1 MDSSKP
7 KRHKPPS
14 NPPIVDQTPQNDP
27 NNEGNENPIV
37 DKTLV
42 SNDDHNPDD
51 RISNLPDPILCH
63 IISKLPTRTAVAT
76 TGLSTKWKHLFA
88 SIPDLSLR
96 IDDAVPNSDQPSPNF
111 ANFMSHLL
119 TVTLRDAGLREFVLR
134 CNHDY
139 GNARID
145 SWVSAVLGFD
155 VTRLAIFFTA
165 ENTGVSTPSI
175 FNCTTLVSLSWSQHF
190 AVNVPGKV
198 CLPNLKRLLLDF
210 VRFPDGESFERV
222 LDGCPVLEDLCCY
235 GCEFEDIEILR
246 ICSGSLKLLM
256 LNNCC
261 PESEYEIEID
271 TPELELLLYDD
282 DVATYYPVMNLKTL
296 VKAHV
301 DIGPSK
307 KLVDEAD
314 VDELLHYDQNVAEFV
329 GACCNVSFLYLS
341 GTSVAAIRCSSSPMP
356 TFHNLTELELGG
368 LNSFGW
374 QLLPHLL
381 ERAPNLEVLSFTR
394 GLSEDTGCFT
404 RFQSGLANNVPACLS
419 LHLRSIYFGGFNG
432 EQDGMELVCYFL
444 TYAQVLTKMEF
455 SFCSSMP
462 LEKQLSTWTKLLLLQ
477 SYSKNCKMD
486 FPHEVKD
493 DIVNFCDMDGSRKLT
508 QEYVREHEME
518 IRRILDVVRC
528 SSV

>member
-7 KRHKPPS
+7 KRHKPPNS
-14 NPPIVDQTPQNDP
+14 PPIVDQTPQNDP
-27 NNEGNENPIV
+27 NNDGNENPIV

-51 RISNLPDPILCH
+51 RISSLPDPILCD

-76 TGLSTKWKHLFA
+76 TVLSTKWKHLFA
-88 SIPDLSLR
+88 SIPNLSLR
-96 IDDAVPNSDQPSPNF
+96 IDDAVPNNDQPSPNF
-111 ANFMSHLL
+111 PSFMSHLL
-119 TVTLRDAGLREFVLR
+119 TVTLRDAGLSEFVLH

-155 VTRLAIFFTA
+155 VTRLAIFFAA

-175 FNCTTLVSLSWSQHF
+175 FNSTTLVSLSWSQHF

-235 GCEFEDIEILR
+235 SCEFEDIEILR

-307 KLVDEAD
+307 TLVDEAD

-341 GTSVAAIRCSSSPMP
+341 GTTVA
-356 TFHNLTELELGG
+356 
-368 LNSFGW
+368 
-374 QLLPHLL
+374 
-381 ERAPNLEVLSFTR
+381 

-404 RFQSGLANNVPACLS
+404 RFQSGLVNNVPACLS

-455 SFCSSMP
+455 NFCSSMP

-493 DIVNFCDMDGSRKLT
+493 DIVNFCEMDGSQKLT
-508 QEYVREHEME
+508 QEYVGEHEME
-518 IRRILDVVRC
+518 IRRILDVVRR
-528 SSV
+528 SSL